1 MMLLALALLAGA
13 TAAGPSEFPIHVGQ
27 CQWVRGAFYV
37 ANGSGINRLWVRGTR
52 HVLNLHDNDSD
63 AEVPRAIKQFWK
75 GRPFESRLWG
85 DFYVCARARYI
96 PGHMQR
102 VRILRTRRTMIA
114 RR

>member
-1 MMLLALALLAGA
+1 M
-13 TAAGPSEFPIHVGQ
+13 
-27 CQWVRGAFYV
+27 RGAFYV

>member
-1 MMLLALALLAGA
+1 MLIVLALLAVA
-13 TAAGPSEFPIHVGQ
+13 SPPGPSLFPTRIGR
-27 CQWVRGAFYV
+27 CQWVHGRFYV

-63 AEVPRAIKQFWK
+63 TEVPPAIKQFWK
-75 GRPFESRLWG
+75 GRPFEQRLWG

-102 VRILRTRRTMIA
+102 IRIVRA
-114 RR
+114 RHTVITD